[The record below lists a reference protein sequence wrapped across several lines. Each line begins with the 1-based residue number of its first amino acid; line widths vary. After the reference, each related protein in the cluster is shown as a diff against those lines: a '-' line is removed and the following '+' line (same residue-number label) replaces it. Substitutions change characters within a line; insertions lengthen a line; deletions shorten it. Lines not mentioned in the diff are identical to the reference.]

1 MNAQRPIRTGIAI
14 TILLACVSAPALADR
29 EKDKER
35 GRGRGDDGRG
45 NERGIQVDRHTG
57 DRTINV
63 DRQAPAIERRSSERV
78 IRVDRPGQVISPGN
92 RVVQVNS
99 PYSGRDP
106 RGIVIEGGRRTIPT
120 QVHTQYQQRGWVI
133 DKRYNHNHY
142 YPPRGHVVHTLPPR
156 HHVVHHHN
164 VPYYFHAG
172 VWYRSYNSRFVVA
185 IPPFGVSIRVLP
197 EIYTTIWV
205 GAVPYYYAGGV
216 YYAWRPEERVY
227 VVTNPP
233 TEVVNVSGGNGSGL
247 SDELYIYPKQGQS
260 DQQQATDRYE
270 CHRWG
275 VSQTH
280 FDPTTS
286 NQNLSVSEQAS
297 KRLDY
302 RRAMKAC
309 LDGRGYSVQ

>member
-1 MNAQRPIRTGIAI
+1 MNTHRTVYTSMAIAV
-14 TILLACVSAPALADR
+14 LLSGLGATAWAD
-29 EKDKER
+29 KDKER
-35 GRGRGDDGRG
+35 GRGRGEEVRG
-45 NERGIQVDRHTG
+45 SDRVIQVDRAAPG
-57 DRTINV
+57 IDRRSNDRVIQLDRTVTGV
-63 DRQAPAIERRSSERV
+63 DRRSSDRV
-78 IRVDRPGQVISPGN
+78 IHVDRPAHN
-92 RVVQVNS
+92 RGVHVDS
-99 PYSGRDP
+99 PYRGRDP
-106 RGIVIEGGRRTIPT
+106 RGIVIEGGRRTIPP

-142 YPPRGHVVHTLPPR
+142 YPPRGHVVTALPTRYHT
-156 HHVVHHHN
+156 VHYHN

-185 IPPFGVSIRVLP
+185 IPPIGISVRVLP
-197 EIYTTIWV
+197 DIYTTIWV
-205 GAVPYYYAGGV
+205 GGAPYYYAGGV
-216 YYAWRPEERVY
+216 YYTWRPEERVY
-227 VVTNPP
+227 IVANPP
-233 TEVVNVSGGNGSGL
+233 TEIANVGGGNDSA
-247 SDELYIYPKQGQS
+247 DQMYIYPKQGQS

-275 VSQTH
+275 TSQTSY
-280 FDPTTS
+280 DPTAP

>member
-1 MNAQRPIRTGIAI
+1 MNTQRPIRTGIAI
-14 TILLACVSAPALADR
+14 TLLLACVSAPALADR

-45 NERGIQVDRHTG
+45 NERVIQVDR
-57 DRTINV
+57 
-63 DRQAPAIERRSSERV
+63 PAAERPRNEGPFRVGPIPRGGERV
-78 IRVDRPGQVISPGN
+78 IHVD
-92 RVVQVNS
+92 S
-99 PYSGRDP
+99 PYHGRDP
-106 RGIVIEGGRRTIPT
+106 RGIVIEGGRRTIPPQT
-120 QVHTQYQQRGWVI
+120 HTLYQQRGWVI

-142 YPPRGHVVHTLPPR
+142 YPPRGHVVHTLPA
-156 HHVVHHHN
+156 HYHTVYYHN

-172 VWYRSYNSRFVVA
+172 VWYRSYNSRFIVA
-185 IPPFGVSIRVLP
+185 VPPIGVSVRVLP
-197 EIYTTIWV
+197 DIYTTIWV
-205 GAVPYYYAGGV
+205 GGSPYYYAGGV
-216 YYAWRPEERVY
+216 YYVWRPEERVY
-227 VVTNPP
+227 MVTNPP
-233 TEVVNVSGGNGSGL
+233 TEVVNVSGGNGAGL
-247 SDELYIYPKQGQS
+247 NDELYIYPKQGQS

-280 FDPTTS
+280 FDPTVS

-309 LDGRGYSVQ
+309 LEGRGYSVQ